1 MKKAAGAV
9 CVWLPRDKRLEDL
22 ELDCTLYVKTLGGF
36 SLRYSHPAGPDAEFS
51 ERDGG
56 SWRQQAFLQYL
67 CVNHQRSVPQ
77 EEIIDILWDDDE
89 IGNPAN
95 ALKTLLHRTR
105 LTLERLG
112 FKDGK
117 KTLLCRRG
125 GYTWD
130 SELNIQLDIEQ
141 FDALCARFDAAPN
154 TEEGVQ
160 AAKQALALYEGD
172 FLPQAAASIWALSP
186 RTYYH
191 SKYLRLCCDTANA
204 LWGLERLP
212 EAIELCQMA
221 TALDPYDESCQ
232 MLMMRLLHASGAKQ
246 AVAQYYN
253 DVSSLLMSQ
262 LGVSPSPEMT
272 ALYHELS
279 TPDQAQEL
287 DLRTIRTIV
296 LGEDLAGKGAFFCE
310 YYVFQNICR
319 LLARTTAR
327 SGQIVQLGVITVF
340 PRRGDRLT
348 MNQRTAAMS
357 DLKAEI
363 LENLRSGDIFT
374 QFSLTQYLLL
384 LPTASH
390 ENGSMA
396 VNRVLEAFSKRKS
409 SAAAVPRFSL
419 LPALSMER
427 RIPVTMGFRPMNPRE
442 N

>member
-1 MKKAAGAV
+1 M
-9 CVWLPRDKRLEDL
+9 RLEDL
-22 ELDCTLYVKTLGGF
+22 ELECTLYVKTLGGF
-36 SLRYSHPAGPDAEFS
+36 SLRYSHSVSPETEFS

-67 CVNHQRSVPQ
+67 CVNHRRYVPQ
-77 EEIIDILWDDDE
+77 EEMIDILWDDGE
-89 IGNPAN
+89 VSNPAN
-95 ALKTLLHRTR
+95 TLKTLLYRTR

-112 FKDGK
+112 FENGK
-117 KTLLCRRG
+117 KTLLCRHG

-130 SELNIQLDIEQ
+130 PELNIQLDVEE
-141 FDALCARFDAAPN
+141 FDTLRAKFNAAPN
-154 TEEGVQ
+154 TEEGL
-160 AAKQALALYEGD
+160 ACAKQALALYEGD

-191 SKYLRLCCDTANA
+191 SNYLRLCCGAASA
-204 LWGLERLP
+204 LWELERLP
-212 EAIELCQMA
+212 EAVELCQLA
-221 TALDPYDESCQ
+221 TAQDPYDENCQ

-253 DVSSLLMSQ
+253 DVSALLMSQ

-272 ALYHELS
+272 ALYHELNA
-279 TPDQAQEL
+279 PEQAQEL
-287 DLRTIRTIV
+287 DLRTIRAIV
-296 LGEDLAGKGAFFCE
+296 LGEDSKGNGAFFCE

-319 LLARTTAR
+319 LLTRSTAR

-348 MNQRTAAMS
+348 MAQRTAAMN
-357 DLKAEI
+357 DLKGGI
-363 LENLRSGDIFT
+363 LDNLRSGDIFT

-396 VNRVLEAFSKRKS
+396 VNRVLEAFSKCKS
-409 SAAAVPRFSL
+409 SVAAVPRFSL
-419 LPALSMER
+419 LPALSAER
-427 RIPVTMGFRPMNPRE
+427 RLPAAVGFRPMETWKR
-442 N
+442 

>member
-1 MKKAAGAV
+1 M
-9 CVWLPRDKRLEDL
+9 RLEDL
-22 ELDCTLYVKTLGGF
+22 ELECTLYVKTLGGF
-36 SLRYSHPAGPDAEFS
+36 SLRYSHSVSPETEFS

-67 CVNHQRSVPQ
+67 CVNHQRYVPQ
-77 EEIIDILWDDDE
+77 EEMIDILWDDGE
-89 IGNPAN
+89 VNNPAN
-95 ALKTLLHRTR
+95 TLKTLLYRTR

-112 FKDGK
+112 FENGK
-117 KTLLCRRG
+117 KTLLCRHG

-130 SELNIQLDIEQ
+130 PELNIQLDVEE
-141 FDALCARFDAAPN
+141 FDTLRAKFNAAPN
-154 TEEGVQ
+154 TEEGL
-160 AAKQALALYEGD
+160 ACAKQALALYEGD

-191 SKYLRLCCDTANA
+191 SNYLRLCCGAASA
-204 LWGLERLP
+204 LWELERLP
-212 EAIELCQMA
+212 EAVELCQLA
-221 TALDPYDESCQ
+221 TAQDPYDENCQ

-253 DVSSLLMSQ
+253 DVSALLMSQ

-272 ALYHELS
+272 ALYHELNA
-279 TPDQAQEL
+279 PEQAQEL
-287 DLRTIRTIV
+287 DLRTIRAIV
-296 LGEDLAGKGAFFCE
+296 LGEDSKGNGAFFCE

-319 LLARTTAR
+319 LLTRSTAR

-348 MNQRTAAMS
+348 MAQRTAAMN
-357 DLKAEI
+357 DLKGGI
-363 LENLRSGDIFT
+363 LDNLRSGDIFT

-396 VNRVLEAFSKRKS
+396 VNRVLEAFSKCKS
-409 SAAAVPRFSL
+409 SVAAVPRFSL
-419 LPALSMER
+419 LPALSAER
-427 RIPVTMGFRPMNPRE
+427 RLPAAVGFRPMETWKR
-442 N
+442 

>member
-1 MKKAAGAV
+1 M
-9 CVWLPRDKRLEDL
+9 RLEDL
-22 ELDCTLYVKTLGGF
+22 ELECTLYVKTLGGF
-36 SLRYSHPAGPDAEFS
+36 SLRYSHSVSPETEFS

-67 CVNHQRSVPQ
+67 CVNHQRYVPQ
-77 EEIIDILWDDDE
+77 EEMIDILWDDGE
-89 IGNPAN
+89 VNNPAN
-95 ALKTLLHRTR
+95 TLKTLLYRTR

-112 FKDGK
+112 FENGK
-117 KTLLCRRG
+117 KTLLCRHG

-130 SELNIQLDIEQ
+130 PELNIQLDVEE
-141 FDALCARFDAAPN
+141 FDTLRAKFNAAPN
-154 TEEGVQ
+154 TEEGL
-160 AAKQALALYEGD
+160 ACAKQALELYEGD

-191 SKYLRLCCDTANA
+191 SNYLRLCCGAASA
-204 LWGLERLP
+204 LWELERLP
-212 EAIELCQMA
+212 EAVELCQLA
-221 TALDPYDESCQ
+221 TAQDPYDENCQ

-253 DVSSLLMSQ
+253 DVSALLMSQ

-272 ALYHELS
+272 ALYHELNA
-279 TPDQAQEL
+279 PEQAQEL
-287 DLRTIRTIV
+287 DLRTIRAIV
-296 LGEDLAGKGAFFCE
+296 LGEDSKGNGAFFCE

-319 LLARTTAR
+319 LLTRTTAR

-348 MNQRTAAMS
+348 MAQRTAAMN
-357 DLKAEI
+357 DLKGGI
-363 LENLRSGDIFT
+363 LDNLRSGDIFT

-396 VNRVLEAFSKRKS
+396 VNRVLEAFSKCKS
-409 SAAAVPRFSL
+409 SVAAVPRFSL
-419 LPALSMER
+419 LPALSAER
-427 RIPVTMGFRPMNPRE
+427 RLPAAVGFRPMETWKR
-442 N
+442 